1 MGRLHWTREQKQDFW
16 AAFVRHRDEGC
27 SIKEAWS
34 RAYADFRAEGKIA
47 PGLRTFGNWYRKAMA
62 GAGLSDESAD
72 AANNRTHR
80 TYRTYKENA
89 GTDEAARDA
98 GEVANEEAEEAE
110 AADAA
115 EPETADDY
123 VRKLEAMLRLYRRR
137 SEADVDAF
145 CDYLLPDLCAEEE

>member
-62 GAGLSDESAD
+62 GAGLSDQSDQSAG
-72 AANNRTHR
+72 A
-80 TYRTYKENA
+80 E
-89 GTDEAARDA
+89 DEAAEESTESIPSTESTP
-98 GEVANEEAEEAE
+98 GE
-110 AADAA
+110 
-115 EPETADDY
+115 Y

>member
-16 AAFVRHRDEGC
+16 ATFVRHRDEGC

-62 GAGLSDESAD
+62 GADGANQVDEVD
-72 AANNRTHR
+72 TVD
-80 TYRTYKENA
+80 EVDGA
-89 GTDEAARDA
+89 GTEAAGEAAEVAGAEDEAA
-98 GEVANEEAEEAE
+98 EESTKST
-110 AADAA
+110 
-115 EPETADDY
+115 PGDY

-137 SEADVDAF
+137 TEADVDAV
-145 CDYLLPDLCAEEE
+145 CDYLLPDLFPAEEE